1 MENASNRLIYFS
13 QLLFTLSAEQSGLD
27 PSPLPPL
34 LSAGTPAYSNINGT
48 AKLTLKQNHEQKN
61 SQLQYWDPF
70 LKLLNCLL
78 ATIVPLLSCT
88 KILNTWN

>member
-1 MENASNRLIYFS
+1 MENASNRSIYFS

-48 AKLTLKQNHEQKN
+48 AKL
-61 SQLQYWDPF
+61 
-70 LKLLNCLL
+70 
-78 ATIVPLLSCT
+78 LS
-88 KILNTWN
+88 KIMKKKTVNYSIGILS